1 MSCARC
7 LASRRLLSC
16 VLLAWAACLAVA
28 SAAPVRLLYLKA
40 GAIDPATTARPIT
53 GRHFI
58 VQFSV
63 LPGPEVES
71 ALRERGLR
79 VLAHVPDFGLLVS
92 GGVPA
97 DLGDFGVAWAGSLGA
112 SDKLSPS
119 LATGPRNA
127 FLVIMQPDVSVETGS
142 QLLRSRGFL
151 LLDVPGLVAGHF
163 VALGPYRAIVELA
176 ASDEVAYIMPP
187 SPAMLAGQPVIPCG
201 GPVTS
206 AGPVAEYVTQGSGW
220 PPDASGAVTLSYTF
234 ETLTP
239 KLDPNA
245 QQSEILR
252 ALSEWASYANVSFV
266 AGRDPQ
272 GARTVDIKFASGAH
286 GDGYPFD
293 AAGTILGHTF
303 YPVPLNTEPIAGDM
317 HLNEQE
323 NWQIGA
329 DTDLFS
335 VALHEAGHALGM
347 AHTDDPNTVMYPY
360 YHLVTGLSAD
370 DIAGV
375 QSLYGARSSSS
386 QPAPTP
392 APSPAPVP
400 VPAPTPAPS
409 PAPPPTPTPTPAPP
423 PNPSPSPS
431 GPDNT
436 PPGLTITSPGS
447 SIVSTSSKSI
457 TVSGT
462 AWDNVGVTSVTWN
475 TSNGSSGTATGTT
488 NWSAVVPLLQGDNTV
503 TIRAYDAAG
512 NSSWRSLTVVVH

>member
-1 MSCARC
+1 
-7 LASRRLLSC
+7 
-16 VLLAWAACLAVA
+16 
-28 SAAPVRLLYLKA
+28 
-40 GAIDPATTARPIT
+40 
-53 GRHFI
+53 
-58 VQFSV
+58 
-63 LPGPEVES
+63 
-71 ALRERGLR
+71 
-79 VLAHVPDFGLLVS
+79 
-92 GGVPA
+92 
-97 DLGDFGVAWAGSLGA
+97 
-112 SDKLSPS
+112 
-119 LATGPRNA
+119 
-127 FLVIMQPDVSVETGS
+127 
-142 QLLRSRGFL
+142 
-151 LLDVPGLVAGHF
+151 
-163 VALGPYRAIVELA
+163 
-176 ASDEVAYIMPP
+176 
-187 SPAMLAGQPVIPCG
+187 
-201 GPVTS
+201 
-206 AGPVAEYVTQGSGW
+206 
-220 PPDASGAVTLSYTF
+220 
-234 ETLTP
+234 
-239 KLDPNA
+239 
-245 QQSEILR
+245 
-252 ALSEWASYANVSFV
+252 
-266 AGRDPQ
+266 
-272 GARTVDIKFASGAH
+272 
-286 GDGYPFD
+286 
-293 AAGTILGHTF
+293 
-303 YPVPLNTEPIAGDM
+303 VPLNTEPIAGDM